1 MHLLFELFHEQL
13 GLPAGVL
20 NLVHGDKAAVDG
32 LLQHPAVR
40 AISFVG
46 STPVAKYIYSEG
58 AKYGKRVQAQGGAK
72 NPIIVL
78 PDAVHFQKLGVDDD
92 QLRVTGNIKYD
103 LTLPSG
109 LDQQGREL
117 RKAVFG
123 RRLVWIAASTHRGED
138 ELILEAFEQ
147 LRMTLPEV
155 LLVLVPRHPERFLE
169 VADLCRQRNLDVIT
183 RSAQQPCQATTSV
196 FIGDSMGELLL
207 LYAAADIAF
216 IGGSLI
222 RHGGHNI
229 LEPALLGLP
238 VIFGPHMFNFS
249 EASQQLLQNN
259 AAWQVSN
266 TQELVASVARLLR
279 NDGLRRGAGKRARA
293 TVEANRGALAKL
305 FGLVESLMQTEQR
318 SRAQLRL
325 NDPRAGKGKTG
336 SEQRRLP

>member
-1 MHLLFELFHEQL
+1 MSQRSARRYGWIA
-13 GLPAGVL
+13 GLIESTL
-20 NLVHGDKAAVDG
+20 RCLSLVAA
-32 LLQHPAVR
+32 Q
-40 AISFVG
+40 S
-46 STPVAKYIYSEG
+46 
-58 AKYGKRVQAQGGAK
+58 QA
-72 NPIIVL
+72 
-78 PDAVHFQKLGVDDD
+78 DAVHFQKLGVDDD

-103 LTLPSG
+103 PTLPSG